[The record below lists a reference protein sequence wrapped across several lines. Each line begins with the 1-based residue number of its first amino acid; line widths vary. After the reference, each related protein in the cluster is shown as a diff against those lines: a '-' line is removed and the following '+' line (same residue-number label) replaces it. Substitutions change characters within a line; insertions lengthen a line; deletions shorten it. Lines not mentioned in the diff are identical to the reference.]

1 MSLLSGKT
9 ALITGGT
16 TGIGFATAK
25 QFHEAGARVVVTGS
39 SDASVAA
46 ARRELPEDVLVLKA
60 NARSIDDAAA
70 LAREIGERF
79 GGLDVVFLNAGIA
92 RFAPFEATDEALYD
106 VLMDTNVKGVVF
118 TLQKVLPLL
127 RPGASVLVN
136 TSIVDQ
142 KGVAAASLYSATKG
156 AVAALVRSLAVEL
169 AGRGIRVNAISPGPI
184 KTPILG
190 KGGLAPDAVKSF
202 EDSVTA
208 KVPLARLGAADEV
221 ARTALFLASPAAS
234 YVTGAEIPVDGGF
247 GIA

>member
-1 MSLLSGKT
+1 MSTLSGKT

-25 QFHEAGARVVVTGS
+25 RFYEAGARVLVTGS
-39 SDASVAA
+39 SDESVAV
-46 ARRELPEDVLVLKA
+46 ARRELPEDIVVL
-60 NARSIDDAAA
+60 RSDVRRIEDATL
-70 LAREIGERF
+70 LAREIETRF
-79 GGLDVVFLNAGIA
+79 GRLDVVFLNAGIA
-92 RFAPFEATDEALYD
+92 RFAPLEATDEALYD
-106 VLMDTNVKGVVF
+106 QLMDTNVKGVVF

-127 RPGASVLVN
+127 RAGASVLVN
-136 TSIVDQ
+136 TSVVDQ
-142 KGVAAASLYSATKG
+142 KGVPGASIYSATKG

-169 AGRGIRVNAISPGPI
+169 AGKGIRVNAISPGPI
-184 KTPILG
+184 ATPILG
-190 KGGLAPDAVKSF
+190 KGGLSADAVKSF
-202 EDSVTA
+202 EDSVSA